1 MSANPQPLWLNRE
14 GGRVFALF
22 DAVSTRPHAGIL
34 FCPPLLHE
42 YARSYRL
49 FAVLGRALSKAG
61 FGVLRFDYLG
71 TGDSDASDE
80 EFSIESARIDA
91 DVALEALRE
100 RIEDVPIIVLGIRAG
115 IFPALGLVGR
125 GDIREAWLWQPIES
139 GAEYVQQLQ
148 RFDVAERIARTR
160 HQYGHLE
167 RPDCDA
173 QTLMGFPLG
182 KDMLSQLSALSLEQ
196 EKLINVDVTV
206 IVGEGQTSPI
216 LSARCLSLPPALS
229 TWANE
234 VDIVRF
240 APTLIERVAG
250 QLVGDRAK

>member
-14 GGRVFALF
+14 GGRVFALY
-22 DAVSTRPHAGIL
+22 DAESARPRAGIL

-71 TGDSDASDE
+71 TGDSDASDD

-91 DVALEALRE
+91 DVALKALRE
-100 RIEDVPIIVLGIRAG
+100 RSEDVPIIVLGIRAG

-125 GDIREAWLWQPIES
+125 DNIREAWLWQPIES

-148 RFDVAERIARTR
+148 RFDAAERIARTR
-160 HQYGHLE
+160 HQFGHPQ
-167 RPDCDA
+167 RSDCDA
-173 QTLMGFPLG
+173 HTLMGFPLG
-182 KDMLSQLSALSLEQ
+182 KNMLSQLSAANLDQ
-196 EKLINVDVTV
+196 EKLSNVDVTV
-206 IVGEGQTSPI
+206 IAGDGQTSPVP
-216 LSARCLSLPPALS
+216 SARCLRLPPALS
-229 TWANE
+229 TWVNE

-240 APTLIERVAG
+240 APKLIERVAG
-250 QLVGDRAK
+250 ELVGDRAE